1 MVWEE
6 FMVCINF
13 WFLPPNDTWQKM
25 VLAII
30 INTINASVVA
40 AWRLHCTVAE
50 TPKSHLE
57 FRHTIAICLLKSPM
71 NVRKKTTGCAIA
83 NLPSDL
89 RYDSVDQFK
98 VSATQGRCKIC
109 HKNTRYV

>member
-1 MVWEE
+1 MLVSTFGSYRPMIRGKKWY
-6 FMVCINF
+6 
-13 WFLPPNDTWQKM
+13 WPL
-25 VLAII
+25 I

-89 RYDSVDQFK
+89 RYDLVDQFK
-98 VSATQGRCKIC
+98 VSTTQGRCKIC